1 MQSDSLSDSDSTQS
15 FVSQESSLAA
25 DSISD
30 EEELQSIP
38 PTSKAEAEAL
48 AAVSLETEKLE
59 KRQRQIT
66 AKMVL
71 PYSPEQV
78 WQVLTDYERL
88 ADFIPNLATSQRLEH
103 PQNGIRLEQI
113 GVQNALFLKFSA
125 RVVLDMTEDFLN
137 TIHFDM
143 IEGDFKAFSGDWLLE
158 PVADGTQLT
167 YSLFIWPKRTMP
179 IIAIEKRLRYD
190 LPRNLLAVQRRL
202 EMFHAS

>member
-1 MQSDSLSDSDSTQS
+1 MQSDSPSGSDSIEALGAPATDAMGDL
-15 FVSQESSLAA
+15 QEL
-25 DSISD
+25 
-30 EEELQSIP
+30 P
-38 PTSKAEAEAL
+38 PTSDAELEAL

-66 AKMVL
+66 AKTVL
-71 PYSPEQV
+71 PYSREQV
-78 WQVLTDYERL
+78 WQVLTDYECL

-137 TIHFDM
+137 TIHFEM
-143 IEGDFKAFSGDWLLE
+143 VEGDFKAFSGDWRLE
-158 PVADGTQLT
+158 PVADGTQLV

-179 IIAIEKRLRYD
+179 VIAIEKRLRYD

-202 EMFHAS
+202 ETLHAS